1 MAAFGRILWRLLVV
15 FVGLVLASAASMAVV
30 VMAVAQRFSPQDDPV
45 VAVVDILLYSWF
57 EAVPMIV
64 AAGSTTA
71 PVFVLAALV
80 AEGFRLR
87 DWLYHAG
94 MGTLSAAVSTVVV
107 YADGFAATPSFAVL
121 LAAGAVAGLVYW
133 LVAGRGAGFF
143 RPMASQEDQP

>member
-15 FVGLVLASAASMAVV
+15 FVGLLLASAASMAVV
-30 VMAVAQRFSPQDDPV
+30 VVAVAQRFPAQDDPV
-45 VAVVDILLYSWF
+45 VAIIDILLYSWF
-57 EAVPMIV
+57 EAGPMLV
-64 AAGSTTA
+64 AAGATTA

-80 AEGFRLR
+80 AEGFHLR

-94 MGTLSAAVSTVVV
+94 MGTLSAAVSTTVVHT
-107 YADGFAATPSFAVL
+107 DSFAAAPPFAVL

-143 RPMASQEDQP
+143 RPMASQQDMF